1 MRKLFKMMFDPENKD
16 RIPDEQTAIDYLM
29 LNGGLQVAGIDE
41 KTGEF
46 LYTFTPKVKEL
57 MPELYHEHMNHVNN
71 ELMGLWEKGFINIDL
86 MSDNP
91 IVTLTQKALDPQ
103 EVARLSKEDQW
114 SIEEI
119 KRLLKSQ
126 EL

>member
-1 MRKLFKMMFDPENKD
+1 MIFDPENKNG
-16 RIPDEQTAIDYLM
+16 IPEDQSAIDYLI
-29 LNGGLQVAGIDE
+29 LKGALQVAGVDSD
-41 KTGEF
+41 TGEF
-46 LYTFTPKVKEL
+46 LYTFTAKVKDI
-57 MPELYHEHMNHVNN
+57 MPDLYNEHLNHVNS
-71 ELMGLWEKGFINIDL
+71 ELMRLWERGFINIDF

-91 IVTLTQKALDPQ
+91 IVTLAAKALDM
-103 EVARLSKEDQW
+103 EEISKLTKEEQW

>member
-1 MRKLFKMMFDPENKD
+1 MIFDPENKD
-16 RIPDEQTAIDYLM
+16 AIPDDQNAIEYL
-29 LNGGLQVAGIDE
+29 LLKGGLQVAGIDS

-46 LYTFTPKVKEL
+46 LYAFTPKIKEI
-57 MPELYHEHMNHVNN
+57 MPELYDEHMNHVNN
-71 ELMGLWEKGFINIDL
+71 EIMGLWQKGFVDIDL

-91 IVTLTQKALDPQ
+91 IVTLTTKAFDPN
-103 EVARLSKEDQW
+103 EIAALSPSDQW

-119 KRLLKSQ
+119 KRLLKRR

>member
-1 MRKLFKMMFDPENKD
+1 MMFDPENKD
-16 RIPDEQTAIDYLM
+16 RIPDDQTAVDFLL

-46 LYTFTPKVKEL
+46 LYTFTPKIKEI
-57 MPELYHEHMNHVNN
+57 MPELYHEHMNHVNE

-86 MSDNP
+86 MSENP
-91 IVTLTQKALDPQ
+91 IVTLAPKAFDKE
-103 EVARLSKEDQW
+103 EVYKLSKEDQW